1 MRILKF
7 SAVWC
12 PGCLVMK
19 SVWNEI
25 LKEFSN
31 IDITEYDYDLD
42 EDMVEKYNVGDKLPV
57 VIMIDDNNNEI
68 KRIIGEKKK
77 EELIEFIKDR

>member
-19 SVWNEI
+19 SVWNEV
-25 LKEFSN
+25 LKEYPN

-57 VIMIDDNNNEI
+57 IIMVDENDKEM

-77 EELIEFIKDR
+77 EELIKFIKER

>member
-57 VIMIDDNNNEI
+57 VIIIDDNNNEI

>member
-19 SVWNEI
+19 NVWNEV

-42 EDMVEKYNVGDKLPV
+42 EDMVEKYNIGDKLPV
-57 VIMIDDNNNEI
+57 IIMVDENDKEM

-77 EELIEFIKDR
+77 EELIKFIKER

>member
-19 SVWNEI
+19 SIWNEI

-57 VIMIDDNNNEI
+57 VIIIDDNNNEI